1 MKSRTDSNGVTE
13 YLSFFSLL
21 QRAYSVCIQ
30 EQSLYFSGPARLGK
44 GRGLNYDDWLN
55 RKKAAEQKIIDVKK
69 SEIEKKKLEEEER
82 LVSVGYSSGPR
93 TNTRLFIAFIV
104 NFKRLKTQ

>member
-1 MKSRTDSNGVTE
+1 M

-21 QRAYSVCIQ
+21 QPVYCV
-30 EQSLYFSGPARLGK
+30 YFSGPARLGK

-82 LVSVGYSSGPR
+82 LVSVGWSSGLYA
-93 TNTRLFIAFIV
+93 NTFV
-104 NFKRLKTQ
+104 YLKSSL